1 MKNAAQEGRNQSD
14 FSHRLCSAASH
25 EAFVANFYL
34 LIRLMGSRPDWLM
47 KTISL
52 NGVLQLSD
60 HLILFSKSSPPF
72 FFGFGRFGLST

>member
-1 MKNAAQEGRNQSD
+1 
-14 FSHRLCSAASH
+14 SAASH
-25 EAFVANFYL
+25 EARNRRCQKKL
-34 LIRLMGSRPDWLM
+34 EIDDDQKLIRLMGSRPDWLM

-72 FFGFGRFGLST
+72 FFSKVSFFLLLLSL